1 METIKEVL
9 GRVDGLEQLILS
21 KRREQTKLYGKYS
34 GVDNAVIAGQVAEYE
49 KETRRYYAE
58 QVSLLFTL
66 ANIIQKLDDLYQ
78 QHVLRERYVHG
89 KTWDEI
95 AKDNPRYKKR
105 NWQGIC
111 KQAEEEFNRL
121 LAEYGVEELSDEA
134 VNAEVLKIEAKYAKG
149 GEDAVKTLTV
159 NATPKPV
166 EVKQE
171 ETAEVTQKVETVMDK
186 ATKETVPKVVSQG
199 VGKLPSI
206 TDFIGK
212 RIKIDSTKKQASKA
226 NTKTQ
231 VVKQPKEVKKS
242 GVFNAKP
249 AQDDTAKKAN
259 VKKHKAKR
267 YIVWLSELLED
278 GGDLIEEVSSMMV
291 VDMSDLVKLEKKV
304 DTTLSGVDL
313 DVVEGEPFGVALTG
327 EDVVYALEVVFD
339 GDEYVLL
346 DVNRL
351 KNKQEEEI
359 VAEEDGYYDEVGYDV
374 YHNEKGEM
382 VIDNVV
388 GDYVDDEPD
397 FVPLDDALDEYDA

>member
-1 METIKEVL
+1 MKTIKEVL

-21 KRREQTKLYGKYS
+21 KRREQTKLHDKYKE
-34 GVDNAVIAGQVAEYE
+34 VDSAVITKQVAEYE

-78 QHVLRERYVHG
+78 QHILRERYVHG

-111 KQAEEEFNRL
+111 KHAEEEFNRL
-121 LAEYGVEELSDEA
+121 LAEYGVEELGDEA
-134 VNAEVLKIEAKYAKG
+134 VNAEVVKIEAKYAKG
-149 GEDAVKTLTV
+149 VEDAEKTLTV

-166 EVKQE
+166 EIKQE
-171 ETAEVTQKVETVMDK
+171 ETATVTQEVETVMDK

-231 VVKQPKEVKKS
+231 VVKQQEVKKS
-242 GVFNAKP
+242 GVFSAKP

-259 VKKHKAKR
+259 VKKHKAER

-313 DVVEGEPFGVALTG
+313 DVVEGEPFGVALVG
-327 EDVVYALEVVFD
+327 VGDIYALEVVFD
-339 GDEYVLL
+339 GNEYVLL
-346 DVNRL
+346 DVNKL
-351 KNKQEEEI
+351 KHKLAEELGT
-359 VAEEDGYYDEVGYDV
+359 EEDGYYDEVGYDV